1 MVITILTT
9 FWLCIAACIL
19 VLYFRTKKGRM
30 MFKTL
35 WRSTKVRVAVVVPPV
50 VIAIIA
56 LVFFFQPKIQSEQV
70 VPEAIFRDYSRML
83 VEELANQ
90 GVITIDPSCELDDPQ
105 PELAYMLP
113 ALVGVY
119 HDIVKKPTTA
129 RLTQLDDTLRLSFD
143 GYKQFKNR
151 TINILKGVKK
161 KLGPRY
167 ALDMQSEGEN
177 HTLVVTYKG
186 EPWRNEQL
194 CALPATEA
202 GIRESTDAALLMS
215 ITRHISDFDFNY
227 EGEKAGRGKRALN
240 ITIPESLNYTEVFE
254 DLFFKYTDF
263 HELQKVKTTNM
274 GSMFKLSYEI
284 RLKDASKEKEFID
297 ALRCRNGNLEISCG
311 MLLENPLANL

>member
-129 RLTQLDDTLRLSFD
+129 RLTQLNDTLRLSFD

-227 EGEKAGRGKRALN
+227 EGSKRERGLLALDTGEGLEQMFIGARRLRMALDTAQN
-240 ITIPESLNYTEVFE
+240 TEDAVAAF
-254 DLFFKYTDF
+254 YP
-263 HELQKVKTTNM
+263 
-274 GSMFKLSYEI
+274 I
-284 RLKDASKEKEFID
+284 RDRQTMHSEWRKSPLKSSWVREVLKDVQYYRA
-297 ALRCRNGNLEISCG
+297 NG
-311 MLLENPLANL
+311 MK

>member
-1 MVITILTT
+1 MVITILST

-129 RLTQLDDTLRLSFD
+129 RLTQLDDTLSLSFD
-143 GYKQFKNR
+143 GSKQFKNR
-151 TINILKGVKK
+151 TINLLKSVKK

-227 EGEKAGRGKRALN
+227 EGSKRERGLLALDTGEGLEQMFIGARRLRMALDTAQN
-240 ITIPESLNYTEVFE
+240 TEDAVAAFYPIHDRQTMHSE
-254 DLFFKYTDF
+254 WRKSPLKSSWVR
-263 HELQKVKTTNM
+263 EV
-274 GSMFKLSYEI
+274 
-284 RLKDASKEKEFID
+284 LKDVQYYRA
-297 ALRCRNGNLEISCG
+297 NG
-311 MLLENPLANL
+311 MK

>member
-227 EGEKAGRGKRALN
+227 EGSKRERGLLALDTGEGLEQMFIGARRLRMALDTAQN
-240 ITIPESLNYTEVFE
+240 TEDAVAAFYPIHDRQTMHSE
-254 DLFFKYTDF
+254 WRKSPLKSGWVR
-263 HELQKVKTTNM
+263 EV
-274 GSMFKLSYEI
+274 
-284 RLKDASKEKEFID
+284 LKDVQYYRA
-297 ALRCRNGNLEISCG
+297 NG
-311 MLLENPLANL
+311 MK